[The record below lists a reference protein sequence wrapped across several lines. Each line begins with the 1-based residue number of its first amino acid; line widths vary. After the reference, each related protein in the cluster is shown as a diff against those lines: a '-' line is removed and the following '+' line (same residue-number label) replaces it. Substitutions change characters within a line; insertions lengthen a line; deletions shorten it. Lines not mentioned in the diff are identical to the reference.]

1 MSRSKTSISALILF
15 ICTGNGSKAPEFPVR
30 SLMPETAAL
39 LLDWVKDKQP
49 EDYLFPA
56 GRASAVPHITR
67 VRFFQLFGD
76 YCRQAGIP
84 ALLSHPHCLKHALA
98 THVINTIGIQHT
110 RQYLGHV
117 SIRSTQQYLHSNDA
131 RASLAVQTA
140 LMGAA

>member
-1 MSRSKTSISALILF
+1 
-15 ICTGNGSKAPEFPVR
+15 
-30 SLMPETAAL
+30 MPETAAL

-84 ALLSHPHCLKHALA
+84 AHLSVYAVHNNIFTAMTP
-98 THVINTIGIQHT
+98 
-110 RQYLGHV
+110 GH
-117 SIRSTQQYLHSNDA
+117 RW
-131 RASLAVQTA
+131 RFRRR
-140 LMGAA
+140 

>member
-56 GRASAVPHITR
+56 GRLSAVPHVGRI
-67 VRFFQLFGD
+67 RFYQVSVPIADRLVSPRIF
-76 YCRQAGIP
+76 
-84 ALLSHPHCLKHALA
+84 SHPHCLKHALA
-98 THVINTIGIQHT
+98 THVIHTIGILHT

-117 SIRSTQQYLHSNDA
+117 TIRNTPQYLHRYDA
-131 RASLAVQTA
+131 KASLSV
-140 LMGAA
+140 